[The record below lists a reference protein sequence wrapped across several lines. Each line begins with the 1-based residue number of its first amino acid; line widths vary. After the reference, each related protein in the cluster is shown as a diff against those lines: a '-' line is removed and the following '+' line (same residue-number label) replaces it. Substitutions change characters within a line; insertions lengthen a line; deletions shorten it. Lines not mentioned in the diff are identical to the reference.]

1 MKAASRFTA
10 DRVSAKRSNIAA
22 PSRQAHCRAAA
33 GAYAT
38 NGFSFGGAGNPLA
51 CGPRAEHPQPEVHG
65 AQIIHFLLQ
74 IRRGQRMR
82 SEEHTSELQ
91 SQSNLVCRL
100 LLEKKKKHTYTSSL
114 STQNPTNSFY
124 QDPFLISRERPPS
137 ESRYSVVDLYASQN
151 GLCQCATLI
160 ALPSR

>member
-114 STQNPTNSFY
+114 PPARAYDISTIEGQTVHFQRHIFPL
-124 QDPFLISRERPPS
+124 FLE
-137 ESRYSVVDLYASQN
+137 
-151 GLCQCATLI
+151 GKLCTTGDAY
-160 ALPSR
+160 ALP